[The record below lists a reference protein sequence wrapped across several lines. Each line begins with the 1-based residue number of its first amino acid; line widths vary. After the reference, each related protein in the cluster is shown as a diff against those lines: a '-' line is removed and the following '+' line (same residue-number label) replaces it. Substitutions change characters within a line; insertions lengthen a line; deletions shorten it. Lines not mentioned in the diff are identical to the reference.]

1 MEKWTAPAIASLRG
15 DNTIP
20 LQRTFGSLT
29 EYLSLLSD
37 SYLPAGGA
45 AGQILSKIDGTD
57 YNTQWIDNYAEKT
70 KTLVKS
76 DNSSTL
82 PKGAAVYTSGANG
95 TNILVKGAIANSEAT
110 SATVLGLLD
119 QSLATNAQGYVV
131 TEGLVTGIDTSAAV
145 AGDPVWLSPT
155 VIGGLTFGLANKPN
169 APYHLVYLGV
179 VTRAHATNGEIN
191 VHMLNGWELEELHN
205 VSALSP
211 TTGDTIVYN
220 ASTSLWEKGK
230 YPAGQLSGATLASN
244 VVSSSL
250 TSVGTITTG
259 TWSGSFGA
267 VSGANL
273 TSLNASNLGSGTV
286 PSARIS
292 GSYTGITGVG
302 TLASLTIDGASSPSI
317 TIGDWSTFPIWASV
331 QSTNGYLLLG
341 NPSDLNMYLRTN
353 SSGTAVHIGGNNQN
367 ALIVGSSF
375 ATIYGGTGTT
385 ITGTTQTLIGG
396 SNNNSAIYL
405 GGGTGNSA
413 TGGIEASWRDVAN
426 PSIAIGVTRDGNRT
440 MTVYEYANSR
450 MYFYG
455 GGVQQAY
462 IDAGGTRIQNY
473 YGAVKYGSYGSISV
487 YEESNGWY
495 GIVFP
500 SQATTWMSA
509 ANGQYFG
516 CYRNNSTWN
525 FYVINGTFVPSDE
538 RYKRDITPL
547 SVGMNLLRLL
557 EPISFDPLTEDP
569 NDDPEATMGR
579 INYGFTTQ
587 NVLASLQA
595 LGEPDNVN
603 LVDVGGPTGA
613 NPETLSDRQYLNHS
627 GLIAPI
633 VKAIKE
639 LDSRLQQLEEVNGSA
654 NAS

>member
-1 MEKWTAPAIASLRG
+1 
-15 DNTIP
+15 
-20 LQRTFGSLT
+20 
-29 EYLSLLSD
+29 
-37 SYLPAGGA
+37 
-45 AGQILSKIDGTD
+45 
-57 YNTQWIDNYAEKT
+57 
-70 KTLVKS
+70 
-76 DNSSTL
+76 
-82 PKGAAVYTSGANG
+82 
-95 TNILVKGAIANSEAT
+95 
-110 SATVLGLLD
+110 
-119 QSLATNAQGYVV
+119 
-131 TEGLVTGIDTSAAV
+131 
-145 AGDPVWLSPT
+145 
-155 VIGGLTFGLANKPN
+155 
-169 APYHLVYLGV
+169 
-179 VTRAHATNGEIN
+179 
-191 VHMLNGWELEELHN
+191 MLNGWELEELHN

-211 TTGDTIVYN
+211 STGDTIVYN

-230 YPAGQLSGATLASN
+230 YPAGQLSGTALPAAIA
-244 VVSSSL
+244 SSSL
-250 TSVGTITTG
+250 TSVGT
-259 TWSGSFGA
+259 
-267 VSGANL
+267 
-273 TSLNASNLGSGTV
+273 
-286 PSARIS
+286 
-292 GSYTGITGVG
+292 
-302 TLASLTIDGASSPSI
+302 LASLTLGGTITLPNSANNAIYTSI
-317 TIGDWSTFPIWASV
+317 AADSAMPWANGPVLQGSTGWSFYSAVAGSYRMGFRG
-331 QSTNGYLLLG
+331 STNGLSKYFWSADNVLIGSTPSDGSVTNTLNVLGTGRFTGKLTVTDGTYASITVGGWSSDFGHSAVEGLRGYLLFG
-341 NPSDLNMYLRTN
+341 NSVDSSIYLRGN
-353 SSGTAVHIGGNNQN
+353 NAGGAVHIGSNNQN
-367 ALIVGSSF
+367 TLIVGSSS

-385 ITGTTQTLIGG
+385 ISGTTQTLING
-396 SNNNSAIYL
+396 SNNNSGIYL

-413 TGGIEASWRDVAN
+413 TGGIEASWRDAGN

-487 YEESNGWY
+487 YEENNGWY

-516 CYRNNSTWN
+516 CYRNNNTWN

-538 RYKRDITPL
+538 RYKRDIMPL
-547 SVGMNLLRLL
+547 GVGMNLLRLL

-639 LDSRLQQLEEVNGSA
+639 LDSRLQQLEEANGSA